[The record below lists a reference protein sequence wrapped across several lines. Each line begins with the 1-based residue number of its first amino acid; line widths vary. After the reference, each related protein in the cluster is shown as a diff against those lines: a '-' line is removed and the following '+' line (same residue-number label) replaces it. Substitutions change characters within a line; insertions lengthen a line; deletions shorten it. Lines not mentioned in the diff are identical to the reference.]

1 MKELKNER
9 MKAKGGEQGA
19 GGMGREEGGVGRSE
33 RMGDGEN
40 GRDLA
45 KGRLKTEDR
54 RRG

>member
-33 RMGDGEN
+33 KVLFIGVANLEPITN
-40 GRDLA
+40 N
-45 KGRLKTEDR
+45 
-54 RRG
+54 